1 MLGRLARVLDW
12 DDVIKLLRSTVEK
25 AGGQSAFA
33 RQTGIDRAYL
43 NAVLRGRM
51 TPPPGGS
58 RIVEALNL
66 RIVYEPSE
74 RKNQQ
79 KT

>member
-1 MLGRLARVLDW
+1 MPGRLARVLDL

-33 RQTGIDRAYL
+33 RQTGMDRAYL
-43 NAVLRGRM
+43 NAVLRGRE
-51 TPPPGGS
+51 TPVPGAS

-66 RIVYEPSE
+66 RIVYEPFE
-74 RKNQQ
+74 GRGK
-79 KT
+79 

>member
-1 MLGRLARVLDW
+1 MPGRLAHVLDL
-12 DDVIKLLRSTVEK
+12 DDVITLLRSTVEK

-33 RQTGIDRAYL
+33 RQTGMDRAYL
-43 NAVLRGRM
+43 NAVLRGRE
-51 TPPPGGS
+51 TPVPGAS

-66 RIVYEPSE
+66 RIVYEPPE
-74 RKNQQ
+74 RENQQ